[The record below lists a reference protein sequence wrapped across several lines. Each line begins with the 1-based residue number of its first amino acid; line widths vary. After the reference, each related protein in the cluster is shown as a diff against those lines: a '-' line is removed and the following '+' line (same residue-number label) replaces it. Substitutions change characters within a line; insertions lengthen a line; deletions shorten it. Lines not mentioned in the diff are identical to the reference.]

1 MAKEELSRECD
12 YELEAANQKRFR
24 NLLSGTEGF
33 YVPLVVDNLSRK
45 KVLTTELVSG
55 NYVMSFILFSCFNY
69 EVCAFSTQSFINASQ
84 WSKLQDVQGQKN
96 SA

>member
-12 YELEAANQKRFR
+12 YELEAASQKRFR

-33 YVPLVVDNLSRK
+33 YVPLVVDNLSSK

-55 NYVMSFILFSCFNY
+55 NYVKSFILFSCFTY
-69 EVCAFSTQSFINASQ
+69 EVCAIQTESFIISG
-84 WSKLQDVQGQKN
+84 V
-96 SA
+96 

>member
-24 NLLSGTEGF
+24 DLVLDSEGF
-33 YVPLVVDNLSRK
+33 YVPRVVDDFSSR

-55 NYVMSFILFSCFNY
+55 TCETFNY
-69 EVCAFSTQSFINASQ
+69 FLN
-84 WSKLQDVQGQKN
+84 
-96 SA
+96 